1 MQIQDQADAPPQTSR
16 RILQW
21 PEGRPCPFSS
31 AVSFNLGARR
41 ETLACRHAW
50 HRRSCL
56 RSSWW
61 DVLCPTGGSG
71 EGWERVAHL
80 GLTDSRVTAECG
92 IGDKACDCSEPPF
105 LTRRPG
111 ATECTVVVAVHSLSC
126 IQVFA
131 TPWTAA
137 RRASLSSTISRSL
150 FKFMSVELVMPANH
164 LTLCRP
170 LLLLPSIFLSISVFS
185 NESALHIRWRKY
197 WSFSFLISPSNEF

>member
-50 HRRSCL
+50 HRTSCL

-92 IGDKACDCSEPPF
+92 IGDKACDCAEPPF

-111 ATECTVVVAVHSLSC
+111 ATECTVVVVVHSLVSTSLRPRGLQRAGLPCPPPSPGACSNSC
-126 IQVFA
+126 L
-131 TPWTAA
+131 
-137 RRASLSSTISRSL
+137 LSR
-150 FKFMSVELVMPANH
+150 
-164 LTLCRP
+164 
-170 LLLLPSIFLSISVFS
+170 
-185 NESALHIRWRKY
+185 
-197 WSFSFLISPSNEF
+197 